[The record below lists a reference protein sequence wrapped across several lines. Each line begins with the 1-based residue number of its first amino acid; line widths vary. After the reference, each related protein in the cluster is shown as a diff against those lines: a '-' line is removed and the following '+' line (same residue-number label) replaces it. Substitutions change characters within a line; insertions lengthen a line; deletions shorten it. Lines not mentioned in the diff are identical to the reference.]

1 MNAVSIRP
9 YRHSALQKDVVE
21 KMTQELL
28 DAGFIQHSNN
38 PFSSPVVLVKKKD
51 GSWRMCIEYRE
62 LNKGT
67 VKDKYPI
74 PVIEKLLD
82 ELHGSTLYS
91 KIDLRAGY
99 HQIKM
104 DSADVYKTAF
114 RTHSG
119 HYEFLVMPFGLTNA
133 PATFQALMNDIFRP
147 YLRKFILV
155 FFDDILVYSKT
166 LQEHVQHLESTFI
179 VLQQHSLLAKRSKCY
194 FAQTKV
200 EYLGHLISAEGVSKI
215 LARLQQCKDGHS
227 LRM

>member
-1 MNAVSIRP
+1 M
-9 YRHSALQKDVVE
+9 HSALQKDVVE

-51 GSWRMCIEYRE
+51 GSWRMCIDYRE
-62 LNKGT
+62 HNKGN
-67 VKDKYPI
+67 VKHKYSSL
-74 PVIEKLLD
+74 VIEELLD

-91 KIDLRAGY
+91 KIDLRTGY

-104 DSADVYKTAF
+104 DSSDVHKIAF

-147 YLRKFILV
+147 YLRKFVLV
-155 FFDDILVYSKT
+155 FFDDILVCSRT
-166 LQEHVQHLESTFI
+166 L
-179 VLQQHSLLAKRSKCY
+179 
-194 FAQTKV
+194 
-200 EYLGHLISAEGVSKI
+200 
-215 LARLQQCKDGHS
+215 
-227 LRM
+227 